1 MKKTRLLVWFLTLTL
16 LWAAW
21 MGSVNAETT
30 ITHYPDSN
38 VEYTLNKWF
47 TTESGFTAWTITISD
62 WETTITMLDRNL
74 WASTSDTTS
83 TGSYWYHFQRW
94 NNYGFK
100 PCSNGSWCSTFP
112 NGESTSNTQVDA
124 SGYWPWTY
132 YSSGTFIIWS
142 SDWSSVQN
150 DNLRWWS
157 TDDNTYNVNGDT
169 WKVSNPTDRQWP
181 CPEWFHVPSVWELAK
196 IYSMMLSDDDLPIH
210 NPLLVPFA
218 GYRYYNATL
227 YFGGTADLRSS
238 SPSYPSYP
246 NNTSSRYLRLEVDGS
261 MAVMNMSKYYRASA
275 YSVRCFHDSYKTYTQ
290 SSSILVSF
298 YDEGGTT
305 QIWSGEVESGTIL
318 AESGDITDILSWYE
332 NSKTGYSFNGWIISG
347 TDTVFDLSTE
357 TTKDF
362 ELVASWIMETYSISI
377 ELDGWTIQAW
387 ETNPTSYNVESEDI
401 TLKNP
406 VKEWYTFAWW
416 TWSNWNT
423 AETTVMIAK
432 WSTGDREYFA
442 NWTANPKPVSNWW
455 GGGSTLKKDNCPD
468 GDYSDSYYDGTC
480 GKQKISEDEQKT
492 SEDSS
497 QAQNDGERELKTAYE
512 RAYEN
517 WITTMDTIQK
527 ADLNGN
533 LTRIAMAKMLSQ
545 YAINVLWMTPDETR
559 INKFNDVNEKLD
571 SEYNSWVSLAY
582 QLWIMWINMP
592 DERFRPFDLVPRS
605 EFVTALSRMKYRT
618 PDGKDLYYSTH
629 MELLNKLWIVKV
641 MDPTMLELRG
651 YVMLMLM
658 RSEK

>member
-100 PCSNGSWCSTFP
+100 PCNDSNGCTTFP
-112 NGESTSNTQVDA
+112 NWETGTSNEKVD
-124 SGYWPWTY
+124 T
-132 YSSGTFIIWS
+132 SSYEPSKYIGNVFRKITIS
-142 SDWSSVQN
+142 PYDRSNPQK

-157 TDDNTYNVNGDT
+157 TGDSTYNVNDET
-169 WKVSNPTDRQWP
+169 WKVSNPTERQWP

-196 IYSMMLSDDDLPIH
+196 IQSMMGADASAIH
-210 NPLLVPFA
+210 NQLLVPFA
-218 GYRYYNATL
+218 GCRGRDSNAHVNNL
-227 YFGGTADLRSS
+227 GNHAYLWSS
-238 SPSYPSYP
+238 SPNS
-246 NNTSSRYLRLEVDGS
+246 TISRYLYLYENVRMD
-261 MAVMNMSKYYRASA
+261 MSRSDRAYA
-275 YSVRCFHDSYKTYTQ
+275 YSVRCLHDSYKTYTKA
-290 SSSILVSF
+290 SNLLVSF

-318 AESGDITDILSWYE
+318 AESGDITAILSWYE

-362 ELVASWIMETYSISI
+362 ELVASWTMETYSISI
-377 ELDGWTIQAW
+377 ELDGWTLQAW

-480 GKQKISEDEQKT
+480 GTVPSSWTEGEGSIDDDK
-492 SEDSS
+492 DSS

-517 WITTMDTIQK
+517 WITTMDTIQN

-559 INKFNDVNEKLD
+559 INKFNDVNENLD